1 MSLRPGPAPSPVVER
16 ILLVDDEPTI
26 REAVVMLLEGEGYE
40 TITAD
45 SLLQGRAALERGG
58 IDLVISDMRL
68 GDGTGLE
75 LLQHLGTDAD
85 APPAIIITSYS
96 SLETAV
102 EALRAGA
109 VDYIIKPF
117 ANDELLHAVRRAIQE
132 RRMRRENTL
141 LKRTLRKEQLRH
153 GLVGRS
159 PGLER
164 VLELIRRV
172 APSDATVLISGESG
186 TGKELVAQAIH
197 YASARAAGPFVPVNC
212 GAIPAD
218 LIESELFGHAKGAY
232 TGAMLATEGLIRE
245 AHGGTLFL
253 DEVGELPLALQVK
266 FLRVLQDRR
275 VRPVGGK
282 ETARVD
288 LRFLAATNKD
298 LKAAV
303 ERGEFREDLYYR
315 LNVIDVRVPPLRER
329 LDDIELIARHFTAF
343 FGAKIGKRIT
353 GFDDE
358 FVRFLRSYEWPGNV
372 RELENLIERAV
383 ILGDGEQLCYRDLA
397 DSLPPA
403 PPSEPETR
411 VAVPGHPLQ
420 VEGYIRDV
428 ILRYQDTHSEIEL
441 AHLLGIGRKALWMR
455 RRRWG
460 LQRPGVPATTTA
472 E

>member
-1 MSLRPGPAPSPVVER
+1 MSLRPAPAPGHAVER
-16 ILLVDDEPTI
+16 ILLVDDEPAI

-45 SLLQGRAALERGG
+45 GLLPGRAALERGG

-75 LLQHLGTDAD
+75 LLHHLNMDAD

-96 SLETAV
+96 SVETAV

-132 RRMRRENTL
+132 RRMQRENAL

-232 TGAMLATEGLIRE
+232 TGAVLATEGLIRE

-253 DEVGELPLALQVK
+253 DEVGELPLPLQVK

-282 ETARVD
+282 ETSRVD

-315 LNVIDVRVPPLRER
+315 LNVIGVRVPPLRER
-329 LDDIELIARHFTAF
+329 LEDIELIARHFTAF
-343 FGAKIGKRIT
+343 FAAKIGKRIT

-383 ILGDGEQLCYRDLA
+383 ILGDGELLCYRDLA

-403 PPSEPETR
+403 PPPEPEMR
-411 VAVPGHPLQ
+411 AVIPGHPLP

-460 LQRPGVPATTTA
+460 LQRAGVPAPSTA